1 MENTSTSNICN
12 FDSIECNGTIRLITH
27 NTKIPKSTESIISV
41 GMYLCQIHY
50 NRFILNEIR
59 NINYNKSC
67 EHPKHDEYKNQS
79 KNTKKKSKKLTLEK
93 VPKRLIEVL
102 GLNEYSEICGMC
114 KYRTDKDPVY
124 LQDKNYKAPI
134 LIKINNLNNNN
145 NLQDESIEAI
155 QDESIEVIQDE
166 SMEVIQNESMEFIQ
180 NKSTEAKQIKTCQH
194 PKHNEYLNQSK
205 NTNKQFN
212 LRKVP
217 TRLIKVLELDEFAMI
232 CNMCTKRTDKD
243 SQYLEAEKYE
253 APISRKNNDKNISK
267 IGNHTY
273 LFRKDILYTG
283 EELQQFELDY
293 QEIITQ
299 LKISSEIRLSSK
311 IIKMS
316 NILYNNQ
323 HRLNL
328 KPIYDPIAFKTMLET
343 ADKDLI
349 GFFDELYAG
358 TNPNTKSETTNNNNK
373 KKLVSLCYFLASINN
388 KYING
393 IKVDIGSYLETS
405 GASSSSIDTLAN
417 IGISVTRK
425 TVNRKK
431 NLISNEHQQTVDDYC
446 LQNIENMFILNIDDY
461 HNIHRRNQPTLL
473 QTHNIYHFV
482 TILLNTNTKIP
493 KIPFYSL
500 NNFSIHN
507 PKGIDSEIIINS
519 IKDNFM
525 DKLGKSYYMQK
536 ESWKNFLIED
546 TYENRVE
553 LLNIHNYDGRI
564 QNYHEL
570 RSMSNSKLIDFILH
584 PLHSTKDYIE
594 CLDYVFKAFERLE
607 NIEENYLNNFI
618 IPVIADWPGQ
628 VNIRRA
634 ITLRIKKGINSGVPE
649 QVLNLIPMIGPL
661 HVSLNSRETLFQ
673 TYHFFFEML
682 YHNLFGDK
690 KILSQKPKQTV
701 INLILHLTYHGW
713 KNIRNIV
720 TKRFGN
726 LKDAEY
732 QMMIDLLDNSIPLTL
747 DIYAILFRSGF
758 FEGYLESTVKI
769 WILFQRLRRHNYNKA
784 PLMFLS
790 DVFYWTSKN
799 HPIINILRNNLP
811 IFNDY
816 FVENFHSSLRHQTA
830 ESNSELQIIQ
840 KAKII
845 DAERN
850 NNPFKNSFVNLRN
863 PAKSQIKELKSL
875 EKKVSLFLFSIF
887 DKIYQNI
894 GNTKQINNDRYPK
907 FYLPSFDIE
916 VDVRVLPLGWNTQK
930 IPADDKFCDADNCLL
945 SNSIDLS
952 NGIVLLCG
960 HSFHKEC
967 LSTLYNDKCNF
978 CFDYLSSGIKKN
990 IESLNQR
997 LFTSLRENEIPLFEN
1012 ENNNDD
1018 ENDEEENIENILER
1032 TECDVENQ
1040 YDIMYLQWLNYN
1052 SI

>member
-1 MENTSTSNICN
+1 
-12 FDSIECNGTIRLITH
+12 
-27 NTKIPKSTESIISV
+27 
-41 GMYLCQIHY
+41 
-50 NRFILNEIR
+50 
-59 NINYNKSC
+59 
-67 EHPKHDEYKNQS
+67 
-79 KNTKKKSKKLTLEK
+79 
-93 VPKRLIEVL
+93 
-102 GLNEYSEICGMC
+102 
-114 KYRTDKDPVY
+114 
-124 LQDKNYKAPI
+124 
-134 LIKINNLNNNN
+134 
-145 NLQDESIEAI
+145 
-155 QDESIEVIQDE
+155 
-166 SMEVIQNESMEFIQ
+166 
-180 NKSTEAKQIKTCQH
+180 
-194 PKHNEYLNQSK
+194 
-205 NTNKQFN
+205 
-212 LRKVP
+212 
-217 TRLIKVLELDEFAMI
+217 
-232 CNMCTKRTDKD
+232 
-243 SQYLEAEKYE
+243 
-253 APISRKNNDKNISK
+253 
-267 IGNHTY
+267 
-273 LFRKDILYTG
+273 
-283 EELQQFELDY
+283 
-293 QEIITQ
+293 
-299 LKISSEIRLSSK
+299 
-311 IIKMS
+311 
-316 NILYNNQ
+316 
-323 HRLNL
+323 
-328 KPIYDPIAFKTMLET
+328 
-343 ADKDLI
+343 
-349 GFFDELYAG
+349 
-358 TNPNTKSETTNNNNK
+358 
-373 KKLVSLCYFLASINN
+373 
-388 KYING
+388 
-393 IKVDIGSYLETS
+393 
-405 GASSSSIDTLAN
+405 
-417 IGISVTRK
+417 
-425 TVNRKK
+425 
-431 NLISNEHQQTVDDYC
+431 
-446 LQNIENMFILNIDDY
+446 
-461 HNIHRRNQPTLL
+461 
-473 QTHNIYHFV
+473 
-482 TILLNTNTKIP
+482 
-493 KIPFYSL
+493 
-500 NNFSIHN
+500 
-507 PKGIDSEIIINS
+507 
-519 IKDNFM
+519 
-525 DKLGKSYYMQK
+525 MQK
-536 ESWKNFLIED
+536 ELWKNFLIED
-546 TYENRVE
+546 SYENRVE

-570 RSMSNSKLIDFILH
+570 RSMSNSKLVDFILH

-661 HVSLNSRETLFQ
+661 HVSLNSREILFQ

-713 KNIRNIV
+713 KNIRDIV

-784 PLMFLS
+784 SLMFLS

-799 HPIINILRNNLP
+799 HPIINILKNNLP

-887 DKIYQNI
+887 DKIHQNI

-916 VDVRVLPLGWNTQK
+916 VDVKVLPLGWNTQK
-930 IPADDKFCDADNCLL
+930 IPADDKFCDANNCLL

-967 LSTLYNDKCNF
+967 LSTLYDDKCNF
-978 CFDYLSSGIKKN
+978 CFDYLSSGIEKN
-990 IESLNQR
+990 IKSLDQR
-997 LFTSLRENEIPLFEN
+997 LSTSLKENEIPLFEK

-1032 TECDVENQ
+1032 IECDVENQ
-1040 YDIMYLQWLNYN
+1040 YDIMYQQWLNYN
-1052 SI
+1052 DI

>member
-1 MENTSTSNICN
+1 MDNTSTFSNICN
-12 FDSIECNGTIRLITH
+12 FDSIECNGRIKPITY
-27 NTKIPKSTESIISV
+27 NTKIPKSTKLIISV

-50 NRFILNEIR
+50 NQFILNETR

-79 KNTKKKSKKLTLEK
+79 KNTKKKSSKLNLKK

-102 GLNEYSEICGMC
+102 ELNESSEICSMC
-114 KYRTDKDPVY
+114 RNKTDKDSEY
-124 LQDKNYKAPI
+124 LQNEKYKAPI
-134 LIKINNLNNNN
+134 PIKKNNLNDND
-145 NLQDESIEAI
+145 NLQDESIETIQDELIEAI
-155 QDESIEVIQDE
+155 QDESIEVIQNE
-166 SMEVIQNESMEFIQ
+166 SIEVIQNESIE
-180 NKSTEAKQIKTCQH
+180 TKQIKTCQH
-194 PKHNEYLNQSK
+194 PKHDEYLNQSK
-205 NTNKQFN
+205 NTSKQFS
-212 LRKVP
+212 LQKVP
-217 TRLIKVLELDEFAMI
+217 TRLIKVLELDELAMI
-232 CNMCTKRTDKD
+232 CSMCKKKTDKD
-243 SQYLEAEKYE
+243 SQYLQTEEYK
-253 APISRKNNDKNISK
+253 APISRKNNNDNISK
-267 IGNHTY
+267 IGNYTY

-283 EELQQFELDY
+283 EELQQFESDY
-293 QEIITQ
+293 QEIMTQ
-299 LKISSEIRLSSK
+299 LKISSEIKLSSK

-349 GFFDELYAG
+349 GFFDELYVG

-417 IGISVTRK
+417 IGVSVTRK

-431 NLISNEHQQTVDDYC
+431 NFISNEHQQTVDNYC

-507 PKGIDSEIIINS
+507 PKGIDPGLIINN
-519 IKDNFM
+519 IKNNFM
-525 DKLGKSYYMQK
+525 NQLV
-536 ESWKNFLIED
+536 L
-546 TYENRVE
+546 
-553 LLNIHNYDGRI
+553 
-564 QNYHEL
+564 
-570 RSMSNSKLIDFILH
+570 
-584 PLHSTKDYIE
+584 KDYIE

-634 ITLRIKKGINSGVPE
+634 ITLRIKKGINSGVLE

-661 HVSLNSRETLFQ
+661 HVSLNSREILFK

-690 KILSQKPKQTV
+690 KILSQKLKQTV

-713 KNIRNIV
+713 KNIRDIV

-769 WILFQRLRRHNYNKA
+769 WILVQRLRRHNYNKA

-799 HPIINILRNNLP
+799 HPIINILKNNLP

-816 FVENFHSSLRHQTA
+816 FVENFHNSLRHQTA

-887 DKIYQNI
+887 DKIHQNI

-916 VDVRVLPLGWNTQK
+916 VDVKVLPLGWNTQK
-930 IPADDKFCDADNCLL
+930 IPADDKFCDANNCLL

-967 LSTLYNDKCNF
+967 LSTLYDDKYCRH
-978 CFDYLSSGIKKN
+978 
-990 IESLNQR
+990 SLK
-997 LFTSLRENEIPLFEN
+997 ENEIPLFEK

-1040 YDIMYLQWLNYN
+1040 YDIMYQQWLNYN
-1052 SI
+1052 DI

>member
-1 MENTSTSNICN
+1 MENTSIPSNICN
-12 FDSIECNGTIRLITH
+12 FNSIECNGIIRSITH

-59 NINYNKSC
+59 NINYKKSC
-67 EHPKHDEYKNQS
+67 KHQKHDKYKNQS
-79 KNTKKKSKKLTLEK
+79 KNTKKKSKKLILEK

-102 GLNEYSEICGMC
+102 GLNESSEICGMC
-114 KYRTDKDPVY
+114 KYRTDKDPEY
-124 LQDKNYKAPI
+124 LQDKNYKVPI
-134 LIKINNLNNNN
+134 PIKINNLDDNN
-145 NLQDESIEAI
+145 NLQNESIEAI
-155 QDESIEVIQDE
+155 QNESIEF
-166 SMEVIQNESMEFIQ
+166 IQNESIE
-180 NKSTEAKQIKTCQH
+180 TKQIITCQH
-194 PKHNEYLNQSK
+194 PKHDEYLNQSK
-205 NTNKQFN
+205 NTNKQFK

-217 TRLIKVLELDEFAMI
+217 IRLIKVLELDEFAMI

-243 SQYLEAEKYE
+243 SQYLETEEYKAL
-253 APISRKNNDKNISK
+253 ISRKNNDDNILK

-273 LFRKDILYTG
+273 SFRKDILYTG
-283 EELQQFELDY
+283 EELQQLESDY

-299 LKISSEIRLSSK
+299 LKISNETKLSNK

-316 NILYNNQ
+316 NILYYNQ

-328 KPIYDPIAFKTMLET
+328 KPIYDPIAFKTMLEK

-358 TNPNTKSETTNNNNK
+358 TNPNTKSYQTNENNK

-393 IKVDIGSYLETS
+393 IKVDIGSYLQTS
-405 GASSSSIDTLAN
+405 GTSSSSIDTLAN
-417 IGISVTRK
+417 IGVSVTRK

-431 NLISNEHQQTVDDYC
+431 NLISDEHQQTVDDYC

-493 KIPFYSL
+493 RIPIYSL
-500 NNFSIHN
+500 NNFLIHN
-507 PKGIDSEIIINS
+507 PKGIDSELIIS
-519 IKDNFM
+519 NFKNDFM
-525 DKLGKSYYMQK
+525 NQLGKSYYEQK
-536 ESWKNFLIED
+536 ELWKNFLIED
-546 TYENRVE
+546 SYDNRVE

-570 RSMSNSKLIDFILH
+570 RSMSNSKLVDFILH
-584 PLHSTKDYIE
+584 SLHSTKDYVE
-594 CLDYVFKAFERLE
+594 CLDLIFKVFERLE
-607 NIEENYLNNFI
+607 RTSEENYLNNFV

-634 ITLRIKKGINSGVPE
+634 ITLRIKKGIDSKIPE

-661 HVSLNSRETLFQ
+661 HISLNSRETLFQ

-682 YHNLFGDK
+682 YHNLFEDK

-713 KNIRNIV
+713 KNIREIII
-720 TKRFGN
+720 KRFGN

-747 DIYAILFRSGF
+747 DIYAVLFRSGF
-758 FEGYLESTVKI
+758 FKGYLESVVKI
-769 WILFQRLRRHNYNKA
+769 WTLFQRLRRHNYNKA

-790 DVFYWTSKN
+790 DVFYWTSKE
-799 HPIINILRNNLP
+799 HPIIDILKNNLP

-816 FVENFHSSLRHQTA
+816 FVENFHSSLRYQTV

-845 DAERN
+845 DVERN
-850 NNPFKNSFVNLRN
+850 NSSFEDSFVNLRN

-887 DKIYQNI
+887 DKICQNI
-894 GNTKQINNDRYPK
+894 GNTKQINNDKYPK

-916 VDVRVLPLGWNTQK
+916 IDVKVLPLG
-930 IPADDKFCDADNCLL
+930 
-945 SNSIDLS
+945 
-952 NGIVLLCG
+952 
-960 HSFHKEC
+960 
-967 LSTLYNDKCNF
+967 
-978 CFDYLSSGIKKN
+978 
-990 IESLNQR
+990 
-997 LFTSLRENEIPLFEN
+997 
-1012 ENNNDD
+1012 
-1018 ENDEEENIENILER
+1018 
-1032 TECDVENQ
+1032 
-1040 YDIMYLQWLNYN
+1040 
-1052 SI
+1052 